1 MWQALYDELKQHNF
15 MIIAVAM
22 DSRQDAARPWIE
34 QAKAAYVSLIDR
46 DHIVAARYNMV
57 NVPQA
62 AWIDE
67 AGQFVRPPEIAGA
80 YEGFRQMDRATF
92 TTPEEVTAMVA
103 DAKKTYLAALK
114 DWVINGADSRHA
126 FDGAQAKA
134 HVAVPSAEIA
144 AAHAQFRLG
153 QYLTRSGRADAG
165 DRHLREAIRLH
176 PNSWNMWRQHAEPAV
191 MGLAAG
197 PDFWE
202 RVDQLGS
209 DRYYANVD
217 MEGMP

>member
-15 MIIAVAM
+15 MVIAVAM

-34 QAKAAYVSLIDR
+34 DAGAAYVSLIDR

-92 TTPEEVTAMVA
+92 TTPEEVTALVA
-103 DAKKTYLAALK
+103 DAKKTYLDALR
-114 DWVINGADSRHA
+114 DWVMVLVS
-126 FDGAQAKA
+126 
-134 HVAVPSAEIA
+134 E
-144 AAHAQFRLG
+144 
-153 QYLTRSGRADAG
+153 
-165 DRHLREAIRLH
+165 
-176 PNSWNMWRQHAEPAV
+176 
-191 MGLAAG
+191 
-197 PDFWE
+197 
-202 RVDQLGS
+202 
-209 DRYYANVD
+209 
-217 MEGMP
+217 